1 MLIAVT
7 LSACPTKISGGE
19 SKGVCVIRF
28 SSVVGTANGGD
39 YATPAIVI
47 YRWRVNACS
56 KGTPYGALT
65 AQYGNPMASG

>member
-47 YRWRVNACS
+47 YRCE
-56 KGTPYGALT
+56 
-65 AQYGNPMASG
+65 